1 MLGYCRRCLHPATEM
16 RLKDA
21 VRGLQAWLR
30 GSSALLVGPPFAAA
44 AAATAL
50 SAKPKPNGLHL
61 EGTGASYVSYA
72 TYQANDPIEDR
83 FALRAV
89 NGRLLATVFD
99 GHGGWQASE
108 YAHREVPSVF
118 EDELSSAADASDP
131 AAMEAALVRTFTRV
145 DRAFCDAIR
154 GAFTLGFGD
163 VAKVGCCALAAVITP
178 SHLVVANAGDCRA
191 VYGQIV
197 PADRAAGLGPLPA
210 RDRAGSAASSARI
223 GSPFAT
229 GSSITGSAA
238 SAGVGDSDS
247 GSSSGSD
254 SGSDSGDEYEYVPGA
269 LVQLRGV
276 DFRMWA
282 VPLSDDHNAREPR
295 EVAKLRAAHPWERDI
310 VTCSS
315 PSACYVKGRLQ
326 PTRAIGDAYLKHSEF
341 NGPAPSKFLHEQ
353 PGEGYAPGTVGSAN
367 VLHDQMIASGHAADM
382 AAATARR
389 WGRHIP
395 PPYTPPYITSLPETR
410 VLPLGPV
417 GFGSASSSAGASST
431 ALVRKP
437 DSNGSTTS
445 SASSSAATA
454 SAADAALASLP
465 RLSAEQIGDPRT
477 LRFVILGCDG
487 VWDVLS
493 NDEAVH
499 FVANDKG
506 ERRSVAQRLVMVRLH
521 VRLRVLLPPK
531 CRFACP
537 AATQVPCV
545 SCCQPSAPCK
555 TPHAS
560 LATLPCLIPRF
571 SRAFVLQHVL
581 EREAENE
588 GIALKTMMQ
597 LPPGRKRR
605 NVHDDITAVVIYLGE
620 SQPTMAAADGAGD
633 KKWWQLW

>member
-1 MLGYCRRCLHPATEM
+1 M
-16 RLKDA
+16 RLREA
-21 VRGLQAWLR
+21 VKGLQAWLR
-30 GSSALLVGPPFAAA
+30 GSSAFLITPPVAAA

-50 SAKPKPNGLHL
+50 TAKPKPSSLLL
-61 EGTGASYVSYA
+61 EGTGASHVSYA

-118 EDELSSAADASDP
+118 EDEISSAADPSDP

-191 VYGQIV
+191 VYGQVV

-210 RDRAGSAASSARI
+210 RGRVASRPGLAAGRLAG
-223 GSPFAT
+223 GS
-229 GSSITGSAA
+229 
-238 SAGVGDSDS
+238 GDGDASDS
-247 GSSSGSD
+247 GSSSGESD
-254 SGSDSGDEYEYVPGA
+254 GEEYVPGS
-269 LVQLRGV
+269 LVQLRGA

-310 VTCSS
+310 VTCNS
-315 PSACYVKGRLQ
+315 PTACYVKGRLQ

-367 VLHDQMIASGHAADM
+367 VLHEQMISSGHASEM
-382 AAATARR
+382 AAASARR

-410 VLPLGPV
+410 MLPLGPV
-417 GFGSASSSAGASST
+417 ATPGNAAAAALQVAGGNGGSST
-431 ALVRKP
+431 GTSSALVRKT
-437 DSNGSTTS
+437 DVSRSMSSSTT
-445 SASSSAATA
+445 ASSGSGSSDATA
-454 SAADAALASLP
+454 SAADAALAALP

-499 FVANDKG
+499 FIANDKG
-506 ERRSVAQRLVMVRLH
+506 ERRSVAQRLVMVRRAWPTGSHHMRCAFCLA
-521 VRLRVLLPPK
+521 L
-531 CRFACP
+531 AC
-537 AATQVPCV
+537 
-545 SCCQPSAPCK
+545 CCAMAPRPHL
-555 TPHAS
+555 TPQAFDS
-560 LATLPCLIPRF
+560 LPCTIPLPLVF
-571 SRAFVLQHVL
+571 
-581 EREAENE
+581 
-588 GIALKTMMQ
+588 
-597 LPPGRKRR
+597 LPPGFRCSMYWRGRQRTRALLSRR
-605 NVHDDITAVVIYLGE
+605 CSSCHRGGGGE
-620 SQPTMAAADGAGD
+620 VSTMTSRPS
-633 KKWWQLW
+633 

>member
-1 MLGYCRRCLHPATEM
+1 M
-16 RLKDA
+16 RLRDA

-30 GSSALLVGPPFAAA
+30 GSSALLVTPPFAAA

-50 SAKPKPNGLHL
+50 TSKPKPNGLLL
-61 EGTGASYVSYA
+61 EGTGASHVSYA

-191 VYGQIV
+191 VYGQII

-210 RDRAGSAASSARI
+210 RDRASSASSSARNGPGI
-223 GSPFAT
+223 GSPFAS
-229 GSSITGSAA
+229 GSLNANANA
-238 SAGVGDSDS
+238 SDSDS
-247 GSSSGSD
+247 GSSSGD
-254 SGSDSGDEYEYVPGA
+254 SDSGDDFEYVPGA

-295 EVAKLRAAHPWERDI
+295 EVSKLRAAHPWERDI

-367 VLHDQMIASGHAADM
+367 VLHEQMIASGHAAEM

-395 PPYTPPYITSLPETR
+395 PPYTPPYITSFPETR
-410 VLPLGPV
+410 ALALGPV
-417 GFGSASSSAGASST
+417 SVGSASAASAAALALQLGNGSSSSSAMLRKSDST
-431 ALVRKP
+431 
-437 DSNGSTTS
+437 GSAAS
-445 SASSSAATA
+445 SASSASAATA
-454 SAADAALASLP
+454 SAADAALAALP
-465 RLSAEQIGDPRT
+465 RLSAEHIGDPRT

-506 ERRSVAQRLVMVRLH
+506 ERRSVAQRLIMVRSHLCLCPTASQAPLH
-521 VRLRVLLPPK
+521 VPLVPTCPPRRMCCSLVLTPLCYHLPAILGCSTCWSERP
-531 CRFACP
+531 R
-537 AATQVPCV
+537 TR
-545 SCCQPSAPCK
+545 
-555 TPHAS
+555 AS
-560 LATLPCLIPRF
+560 R
-571 SRAFVLQHVL
+571 SR
-581 EREAENE
+581 R
-588 GIALKTMMQ
+588 
-597 LPPGRKRR
+597 
-605 NVHDDITAVVIYLGE
+605 
-620 SQPTMAAADGAGD
+620 
-633 KKWWQLW
+633 